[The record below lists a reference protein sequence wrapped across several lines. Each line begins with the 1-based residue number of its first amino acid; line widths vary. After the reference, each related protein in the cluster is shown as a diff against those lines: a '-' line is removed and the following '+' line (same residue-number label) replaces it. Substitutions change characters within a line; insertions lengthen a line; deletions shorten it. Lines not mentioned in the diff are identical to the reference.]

1 MTRIF
6 ISGEELPQLI
16 KALQSAQIYRNCN
29 IIIAQ
34 DYRRDRSVIRVN
46 GKSIN

>member
-16 KALQSAQIYRNCN
+16 KALQSTQVYRNCN

-34 DYRRDRSVIRVN
+34 DFRKYRSVIRVN